1 MQRTLNST
9 SMIKLAAVRGRRLQ
23 SHPCAMQPDISKET
37 QRERDVPSAIA
48 RFGSAERVCSNSAKM
63 KRGQKVIPTGSQRE
77 WRTTYASAPKSHHL
91 RERVK
96 AELIQKPRIEN
107 VPILEV
113 IVDVWSEKRMRSQL
127 NGLQVDESQ
136 NCLSRPSA
144 PSGRIRAHPF
154 NRPVRYAC
162 PIIVRCQ

>member
-9 SMIKLAAVRGRRLQ
+9 STIKLAAVRGRRLQ
-23 SHPCAMQPDISKET
+23 SHPCAMWPGISKET

-63 KRGQKVIPTGSQRE
+63 KRSKVIPTGSQRE

-91 RERVK
+91 RERVEGK
-96 AELIQKPRIEN
+96 LIQKSRIEN

-113 IVDVWSEKRMRSQL
+113 IIDVWSEKRMCSQL

-136 NCLSRPSA
+136 SWLSRPSA